1 MYWILGCRISDR
13 ERSALVLSY
22 VLAPVL
28 YPSSD
33 RLDRLGSI
41 AGQIGEIGKRH
52 RFGAAATCSRSN
64 ARFKANG
71 KRNRQETDGESGAHF
86 FG

>member
-1 MYWILGCRISDR
+1 LVAISVIVS
-13 ERSALVLSY
+13 EALVLSY

-28 YPSSD
+28 YPSE
-33 RLDRLGSI
+33 RLDWLGSI

-52 RFGAAATCSRSN
+52 RFGAAATCSRSS

-71 KRNRQETDGESGAHF
+71 KRNHQETDGESGAYF
-86 FG
+86 CG